1 MRAQINALVL
11 DVHFLSCDGMSVW
24 ACNVSCMLV
33 RPRIHVA
40 RVDILYMYFEAIIV
54 YIHIS

>member
-24 ACNVSCMLV
+24 ACNVLCMLV
-33 RPRIHVA
+33 RPRIARGDIHV
-40 RVDILYMYFEAIIV
+40 F
-54 YIHIS
+54 